1 MKLMIKEN
9 GVTFKQLE
17 KNVFTWICQIGQ
29 EFTKDF
35 LERYDRMLM
44 NLEYNYHW
52 QKKIKGR
59 DRNLF
64 PIIQIY
70 LIV

>member
-1 MKLMIKEN
+1 MKSMIKEN

-17 KNVFTWICQIGQ
+17 KNIFTWICQIGQ

-44 NLEYNYHW
+44 KER
-52 QKKIKGR
+52 G
-59 DRNLF
+59 
-64 PIIQIY
+64 
-70 LIV
+70 

>member
-1 MKLMIKEN
+1 MKSMIKEN

-17 KNVFTWICQIGQ
+17 KNIFTWICQIGQ

-44 NLEYNYHW
+44 KERD
-52 QKKIKGR
+52 KKKYRNKGTRKTTIKTI
-59 DRNLF
+59 L
-64 PIIQIY
+64 
-70 LIV
+70 LLTS